1 MKSLGKKDKICKHL
15 KIQVSSYDF
24 EHQKW
29 KIFFFIYFSC
39 SSNLFSI
46 NKLKYFFIKLMI
58 NSETK
63 HS

>member
-1 MKSLGKKDKICKHL
+1 MKSSGKKDQICKHL

-24 EHQKW
+24 EHQKL
-29 KIFFFIYFSC
+29 KFFYYYYFSC

-58 NSETK
+58 NS
-63 HS
+63 

>member
-1 MKSLGKKDKICKHL
+1 MKSSGKKDQICKHL

-24 EHQKW
+24 EHQKL
-29 KIFFFIYFSC
+29 KFFFYYYFSC

>member
-1 MKSLGKKDKICKHL
+1 MKSSNKKNQICKHL
-15 KIQVSSYDF
+15 EIQGLIYDF
-24 EHQKW
+24 EHQKL
-29 KIFFFIYFSC
+29 KFFYYYYFSC
-39 SSNLFSI
+39 SFNLFSI